1 MPVKLSSLY
10 NRLILEKPV
19 TVILVTLC
27 IIVVSI
33 FYSLEFELDASSE
46 SLVLESD
53 TSLHYYREISQKYAS
68 DDFIVVTFKP
78 TTELLSEQS
87 LNAIRTLRDQLLAL
101 ENIESVSSILDVPII
116 YESGLKLSEISKELK
131 SIESDN
137 VDYDVAYKEFISN
150 PLYRELLVSTDGK
163 ITALQAL
170 FKRDAEYDALLNR
183 RQQLQS
189 SIQSLS
195 ELEKSELDNIRR
207 EIKTK
212 NKALSKVREQ
222 DIKRIRE
229 IIEQQH
235 KHGELFLGGIPMITV
250 DMIQFIK
257 HDLIVFG
264 SGVFIF
270 LIFILSLFFHKVRW
284 VLLPMLICAIT
295 GLASIGFMG
304 FSGWAIT
311 VISSNFLS
319 ILLIITLS
327 LTIHLI
333 VRYRDLKLIDPTST
347 HKELVRLTTTSMAR
361 PCFYTILTTAVA
373 FASLVVSEIR
383 PVIDFGWIMVI
394 GLGIAFIV
402 SFTVMPAC
410 LTLLGDIEAS
420 PRKDRTKIITLML
433 AKLVHYQPVFII
445 LISLFLML
453 VIGFGISKLEVE
465 NRFINNFKS
474 DTEIYQGMK
483 LIDDELGG
491 TMPLDII
498 IDPDKSFIE
507 MRDEL
512 ATETNELDDLFFD
525 DPDELSAPNYWL
537 NPIMLDKAKRLHEYL
552 ESNPVIGKVISIV
565 TSLSIVEKLNG
576 APFDEFELALLR
588 KRIPESI
595 AGDLVKPY
603 LSDDSNQ
610 IRFGIRV
617 IESDPQLNR
626 KELLNSI
633 HQFLIEDLEFE
644 EEQVHLTGMMVLYN
658 NMLQSLY
665 RSQILTI
672 GAVFIAIL
680 FMFIILFRN
689 IQLALIAIVPN
700 IFSTLLILGIMGW
713 ASVPLDMMTIT
724 IAAITI
730 GISVDNTIHYLHRL
744 QREYPLCRDYKEA
757 INRCHGSIGKAMYYT
772 SLAIMFGFALLSFS
786 NFIPTIFFGLLTSF
800 AMFVALVGDLLLLPA
815 IVLITKP
822 KIAIR

>member
-1 MPVKLSSLY
+1 MPVKFSILY
-10 NRLILEKPV
+10 NRLILENPV
-19 TVILVTLC
+19 AVILVTLC
-27 IIVVSI
+27 LIPVAL
-33 FYSLEFELDASSE
+33 FYSFNLELDASAE
-46 SLVLESD
+46 SLILEND
-53 TSLHYYREISQKYAS
+53 TSLNYYRQISQKYAS
-68 DDFIVVTFKP
+68 DDFIVIAFKP
-78 TTELLSEQS
+78 TTKLLSKQSINTIRRLRDELLE
-87 LNAIRTLRDQLLAL
+87 LD
-101 ENIESVSSILDVPII
+101 NIESVSSILDVPII
-116 YESGLKLSEISKELK
+116 YESGLKLSEVTGELQ
-131 SIESDN
+131 SLESADI
-137 VDYDVAYKEFISN
+137 DYDVAYKEFKSN
-150 PLYRELLVSTDGK
+150 PLYKELIVSKDGAT
-163 ITALQAL
+163 TALQAL
-170 FKRDAEYDALLNR
+170 FKRDAEFDALLNR

-189 SIQSLS
+189 STHALSNTEIVELEDIRQKIKTRNKSLS
-195 ELEKSELDNIRR
+195 KI
-207 EIKTK
+207 
-212 NKALSKVREQ
+212 REQ

-229 IIEQQH
+229 IIARQQDR
-235 KHGELFLGGIPMITV
+235 GELYLGGIPMITV

-257 HDLIVFG
+257 HDLVVFG
-264 SGVFIF
+264 SSVFIF
-270 LIFILSLFFHKVRW
+270 LVLILSLFFHKVRW

-295 GLASIGFMG
+295 GLSSIGFMG

-333 VRYRDLKLIDPTST
+333 VRYRDLQLTHPAST
-347 HKELVRLTTTSMAR
+347 HKELIKLTTASMAR

-410 LTLLGDIEAS
+410 LTLLGGTES
-420 PRKDRTKIITLML
+420 PSQNDRTKAITLNL
-433 AKLVHYQPVFII
+433 AKLVHRKPVFII
-445 LISLFLML
+445 VTSLVLMFS
-453 VIGFGISKLEVE
+453 IGYGISMLEVE

-483 LIDDELGG
+483 LIDNELGG

-498 IDPDKSFIE
+498 IDPDRSFIE

-512 ATETNELDDLFFD
+512 AAETNELDDLFFD
-525 DPDELSAPNYWL
+525 EAGELSEPNYWL
-537 NPIMLDKAKRLHEYL
+537 NPTMLDKAKSLHEYL
-552 ESNPVIGKVISIV
+552 ESYSVIGKVVSII

-576 APFDEFELALLR
+576 APFDEFELALVR

-595 AGDLVKPY
+595 AVDLVSPY

-610 IRFGIRV
+610 LRFSIRV
-617 IESDPQLNR
+617 IESDPELNR
-626 KELLNSI
+626 KELLNNI
-633 HQFLIEDLEFE
+633 HKYLVEDLEFE
-644 EEQVHLTGMMVLYN
+644 NSQVHMTGMMVLYN

-672 GAVFIAIL
+672 GAVFTAIL

-689 IQLALIAIVPN
+689 IHLALIAIVPN
-700 IFSTLLILGIMGW
+700 IFSATLILGIMGW
-713 ASVPLDMMTIT
+713 AGVPLDMMTIT

-744 QREYPLCRDYKEA
+744 QHEYPLCHDYKEA
-757 INRCHGSIGKAMYYT
+757 INLCHGSIGKAMYYT
-772 SLAIMFGFALLSFS
+772 SIAIMFGFALLSFS
-786 NFIPTIFFGLLTSF
+786 NFIPTIYFGLLTSF
-800 AMFVALVGDLLLLPA
+800 AMFVALIGDLLLLPA
-815 IVLITKP
+815 IVLVMKP
-822 KIAIR
+822 KIL